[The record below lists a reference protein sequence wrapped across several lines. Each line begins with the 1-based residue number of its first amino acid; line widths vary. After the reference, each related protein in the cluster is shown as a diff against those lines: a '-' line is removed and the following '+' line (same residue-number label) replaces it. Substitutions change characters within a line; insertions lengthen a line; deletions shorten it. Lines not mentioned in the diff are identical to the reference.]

1 MSLSPNQELYF
12 EDFYVGQKFL
22 SAVSARVSADCAV
35 PKVREVLVQRQRDY
49 ARGRSCVLDGR
60 DIATVV
66 FPDARFKF
74 YIDCDPRV
82 RARRRVAEL
91 SALGMKCD
99 YEEVLSNLV
108 DRDRQDSTRS
118 VGPLR
123 RAPDAIVVDTSE
135 ISFEQQVE
143 RILSIV
149 RSGS

>member
-1 MSLSPNQELYF
+1 
-12 EDFYVGQKFL
+12 
-22 SAVSARVSADCAV
+22 
-35 PKVREVLVQRQRDY
+35 
-49 ARGRSCVLDGR
+49 
-60 DIATVV
+60 
-66 FPDARFKF
+66 
-74 YIDCDPRV
+74 
-82 RARRRVAEL
+82 
-91 SALGMKCD
+91 MKCD